1 MRQPRAGLRAA
12 LTAIAI
18 ALVLALAGCATGPA
32 YQPPPTPMPVAWKI
46 EPPWR
51 ESAPADAA
59 PKGSWWLRFGDAE
72 LDALQ
77 RQALANNATLQIA
90 SARLAQARAQV
101 AGASA
106 GLFPQIGLGA
116 RVQRLKSSANRPLSN
131 YASPNVSTVQDDYA
145 LALTVNYEV
154 DLASRVASSIE
165 AVRASAEQST
175 IDLENT
181 RLLLTADLATAY
193 FNLRGL
199 DAELDVLARSIA
211 LQRRALQFVT
221 ARHDGGATSGLDVA
235 QQQALLD
242 NTLTQVDVLRRQ
254 RDPFEHAIATLTGT
268 PAPLF
273 TLAPDADPQ
282 ARIGAAPSIA
292 LGVPSDV
299 LERRPDVASAERAMA
314 AANAQI
320 GVARAAFYPSILLAP
335 SLGVDSRELA
345 SLFNAPSLLWSLGVT
360 ATQTLF
366 DGGRLRANVD
376 FAAAGYDATV
386 ANYRRVVLTAMQEVE
401 DGITGLA
408 ALERAT
414 AQANA
419 AVASS
424 RRVLDMATSRYEGGA
439 TTYLDVINAQQA
451 LLGVERQA
459 TQLASQRR
467 VTSVFLIKALGGD
480 WEGAAQRQ
488 SRAN

>member
-1 MRQPRAGLRAA
+1 MQTAVSA
-12 LTAIAI
+12 LALSIIAT
-18 ALVLALAGCATGPA
+18 LAGCAAGPA
-32 YQPPPTPMPVAWKI
+32 YQKPEIAMPVAWKI

-59 PKGSWWLRFGDAE
+59 PKGPWWQRFGDRQ
-72 LDALQ
+72 LDALEA
-77 RQALANNATLQIA
+77 QALANNATLQIA

-106 GLFPQIGLGA
+106 SLFPQIGLGA
-116 RVQRLKSSANRPLSN
+116 RASRLKLSANRPLSN
-131 YASPNVSTVQDDYA
+131 YAAPNFSTVQNDYA
-145 LALTVNYEV
+145 LALTVNYEL
-154 DLASRVASSIE
+154 DLSGRVSSSIE
-165 AVRASAEQST
+165 GARASAEQSA

-181 RLLLTADLATAY
+181 RLLVSADLASAY

-199 DAELDVLARSIA
+199 DAELEVLGRSIA
-211 LQRRALQFVT
+211 LQRRALEFVS

-254 RDPFEHAIATLTGT
+254 RDPFEHAIATLIGM

-273 TLAPDADPQ
+273 TLAAESKEW
-282 ARIGAAPSIA
+282 APPAIA

-335 SLGVDSRELA
+335 QIGVDSRALGE
-345 SLFNAPSLLWSLGVT
+345 LFNAPSLLWSLGVA
-360 ATQTLF
+360 ATQTIF
-366 DGGRLRANVD
+366 DGGRVRANVD

-408 ALERAT
+408 ALDRAS
-414 AQANA
+414 AQARQ
-419 AVASS
+419 AVDSS
-424 RRVLDMATSRYEGGA
+424 RRVLEMATSRYEGGA

-467 VTSVFLIKALGGD
+467 VTSVFLVKALGGD
-480 WEGAAQRQ
+480 WQGAPVRQ
-488 SRAN
+488 SRAD

>member
-1 MRQPRAGLRAA
+1 MRSAGALALSIAA
-12 LTAIAI
+12 M
-18 ALVLALAGCATGPA
+18 LAGCAAGPA
-32 YQPPPTPMPVAWKI
+32 YEKPEIAMPVAWKI

-59 PKGSWWLRFGDAE
+59 PKGPWWQRFGDPQ
-72 LDALQ
+72 LDALEA
-77 RQALANNATLQIA
+77 QALANNQTLQIA
-90 SARLAQARAQV
+90 AARLVQARAQV

-106 GLFPQIGLGA
+106 SLFPQVGLGA
-116 RVQRLKSSANRPLSN
+116 RATRLKISENRPLSN
-131 YASPNVSTVQDDYA
+131 YASPNVSTVQNDFA
-145 LALTVNYEV
+145 LALTVNYEL
-154 DLASRVASSIE
+154 DLSGRVRSGVEGA
-165 AVRASAEQST
+165 RASAEQSA

-181 RLLLTADLATAY
+181 RLLVTADLASAY

-199 DAELDVLARSIA
+199 DAELDVLSRSIA
-211 LQRRALQFVT
+211 LQRRALEFVT

-273 TLAPDADPQ
+273 TLAVDLRPDTRDWAP
-282 ARIGAAPSIA
+282 PSIA

-320 GVARAAFYPSILLAP
+320 GV
-335 SLGVDSRELA
+335 DSRALGE
-345 SLFNAPSLLWSLGVT
+345 LFNAPSLLWSLGVA
-360 ATQTLF
+360 ATQTIF
-366 DGGRLRANVD
+366 DGGRIRANVD

-401 DGITGLA
+401 DGITGIA
-408 ALERAT
+408 ALDRAS
-414 AQANA
+414 AQARQ
-419 AVASS
+419 AVDSS
-424 RRVLDMATSRYEGGA
+424 RRVLEMATSRYEGGA

-467 VTSVFLIKALGGD
+467 VTSVFLVKALGGD
-480 WEGAAQRQ
+480 WQRAPERQ
-488 SRAN
+488 SLIQQERR